1 MSLPR
6 YPEYRDSGVEWLGNV
21 PAHWQ
26 VDALRRRATLNPSKS
41 EIGDGIIDGLASFVP
56 MESVGEHGELDLSR
70 TRPITEVSN
79 GYTYF
84 REGDVAFAKIT
95 PCFENGKGAR
105 MVGLHGGLGFGTT
118 EFTVVR
124 PQPKLMDGRY
134 LDWVLRSLPFRQ
146 RGEAAMYGAGGQK
159 RVPDEFVRE
168 FLFAWPRIEE
178 QSAIASFLDRETAKL
193 DALIGEQ
200 EKLLALLAE
209 KRQATIS
216 RAVTRGL
223 DPNAPMKDSGIP
235 WLGEIPAHWDVRRIK
250 RVVSSIEQGW
260 SPQCE
265 NYPVE
270 TAGEWGVLKVGCVNG
285 GVFTASE
292 NKKLPDDLEP
302 VPGYALRAGDL
313 LVSRANTRELVGSA
327 AVVPEDY
334 PYLLLCDKLYRLRVI
349 RTACDPRFAAA
360 FLGTPVARSQIELD
374 ATGASSSMLNIGQ
387 SVILDLPVPLP
398 PVNEQRSI
406 MRFVVDAERRIEQLR
421 ADAQRTI
428 DLLKERRSA
437 LIAATVTGQIDVRDA
452 VEREAA

>member
-6 YPEYRDSGVEWLGNV
+6 YPQYKDSGVEWLGRV
-21 PAHWQ
+21 PAHWS
-26 VDALRRRATLNPSKS
+26 VSPLKRHMALLTEKAEGRRWPVALENVESWSGRFVPT
-41 EIGDGIIDGLASFVP
+41 EGDFQGDG
-56 MESVGEHGELDLSR
+56 
-70 TRPITEVSN
+70 
-79 GYTYF
+79 
-84 REGDVAFAKIT
+84 VAFAASDIL
-95 PCFENGKGAR
+95 FGKLRPYLAKVFLAAHDGEA
-105 MVGLHGGLGFGTT
+105 VGDFH
-118 EFTVVR
+118 VVR
-124 PQPKLMDGRY
+124 PGGTLFPRYAQYQMLQRQFIDVVDGSTFGSKMPRAS
-134 LDWVLRSLPFRQ
+134 WESL
-146 RGEAAMYGAGGQK
+146 GGMPLV
-159 RVPDEFVRE
+159 VPEY
-168 FLFAWPRIEE
+168 EE
-178 QSAIASFLDRETAKL
+178 QRSIAFFLDRETAKI
-193 DALIGEQ
+193 DALIAEQ

-216 RAVTRGL
+216 HAVTRGL

-235 WLGEIPAHWDVRRIK
+235 WLGQIPAHWDVRQIK

-334 PYLLLCDKLYRLRVI
+334 PNLLLCDKLYRLRVI

-387 SVILDLPVPLP
+387 SVILDLPVPIP
-398 PVNEQRSI
+398 PIDEQRTI
-406 MRFVVDAERRIEQLR
+406 MRFIADAEERIEQLR
-421 ADAQRTI
+421 LGAQRAI

-437 LIAATVTGQIDVRDA
+437 LIAAAVTGQIDVRGT
-452 VEREAA
+452 V

>member
-6 YPEYRDSGVEWLGNV
+6 YPEYRESGVEWLGEV

-41 EIGDGIIDGLASFVP
+41 EIDEAANDGLASFLP
-56 MESVGEHGELDLSR
+56 MEAVGERGELDLSR
-70 TRPITEVSN
+70 TRPITEVST

-105 MVGLHGGLGFGTT
+105 MAGLHAGIGFGTT
-118 EFTVVR
+118 ELTVVR
-124 PQPKLMDGRY
+124 PRPKLLVDRY
-134 LDWVLRSLPFRQ
+134 LDWVLRGTSFRQ

-168 FLFAWPRIEE
+168 FSFAWPGIEE
-178 QSAIASFLDRETAKL
+178 QNVIARFLDRETAKI
-193 DALIGEQ
+193 DALIAEQ

-216 RAVTRGL
+216 HAVTRGL
-223 DPNAPMKDSGIP
+223 DPNAQMEDSGIP
-235 WLGEIPAHWDVRRIK
+235 WLGEVPAHWDVAPIK
-250 RVVSSIEQGW
+250 RIVSSIEQGW

-265 NYPVE
+265 SYPVE
-270 TAGEWGVLKVGCVNG
+270 GANEWGVLKVGCVNG

-302 VPGYALRAGDL
+302 IPSYSLEEGDL
-313 LVSRANTRELVGSA
+313 LVSRANTRDLVGSA
-327 AVVPEDY
+327 AVVPARY
-334 PYLLLCDKLYRLRVI
+334 SNLLLCDKLYRLRVNHS
-349 RTACDPRFAAA
+349 TCDPA
-360 FLGTPVARSQIELD
+360 FLAAYLGSPTARSRIELD

-387 SVILDLPVPLP
+387 SVILDLLAPLP
-398 PVNEQRSI
+398 PVAEQRAI
-406 MRFVVDAERRIEQLR
+406 MRSVKEVVGRVDQLR
-421 ADAQRTI
+421 TETREAIA
-428 DLLKERRSA
+428 LLKERRSA
-437 LIAATVTGQIDVRDA
+437 LISAAVTGQIDVREL
-452 VEREAA
+452 VEQESA